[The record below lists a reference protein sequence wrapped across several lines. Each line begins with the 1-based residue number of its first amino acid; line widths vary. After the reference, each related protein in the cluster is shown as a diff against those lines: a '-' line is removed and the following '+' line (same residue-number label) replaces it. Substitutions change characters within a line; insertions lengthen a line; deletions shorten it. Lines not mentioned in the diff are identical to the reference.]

1 MKHLTHLIRFL
12 VGALFIFSGLV
23 KLNDPMGL
31 SFKLHDYF
39 APDVLNMEWLNPF
52 TLQLALFVI
61 ILEVLLGV
69 ALLLG
74 YQKKGTLLLL
84 SGMIVFFTFLTFYS
98 AYFNK
103 VTDCGC
109 FGDAIP
115 LTPWQSFYKDVI
127 LSVAI
132 LILWLGERHIQ
143 RLSQKRWIEG
153 TLLLCLVACSLL
165 ANSVLQHLPF
175 KDFRPYAVGKS
186 IKEGMMSA
194 EERGLDPT
202 EYGTI
207 YTLKNDQTGELQVVD
222 SKAYIEDE
230 WWKRSEWV
238 IQDELTEQK
247 LIKKGYEPPIHD
259 FEFMIDDEDRTE
271 AYLSAPSALFIV
283 SRKLETANADALGAI
298 GELAL
303 ECAANGIQVI
313 AGSASSEETIAEYRS
328 NHQWGFPV
336 AMMDETTLKTVV
348 RSNPGVLLLQE
359 GKVVGKWAHVDLPH
373 VDELLNLL

>member
-127 LSVAI
+127 LSLAI
-132 LILWLGERHIQ
+132 LILWLGQRHIQ
-143 RLSQKRWIEG
+143 RLSQKRWVEG

-271 AYLSAPSALFIV
+271 AYLSAPSVLFIV

-298 GELAL
+298 GELGL

-348 RSNPGVLLLQE
+348 RSNPGVLLLRE
-359 GKVVGKWAHVDLPH
+359 GKVVGKWAHVDLPD

>member
-328 NHQWGFPV
+328 DHQWGFPV

>member
-127 LSVAI
+127 LSLAI
-132 LILWLGERHIQ
+132 LILWLGQRHIQ

-271 AYLSAPSALFIV
+271 AYLSAPSVLFIV

-359 GKVVGKWAHVDLPH
+359 GKVVGKWAHVDLPD

>member
-1 MKHLTHLIRFL
+1 MKYLTHLIRFL

-52 TLQLALFVI
+52 TLELALFVI

-127 LSVAI
+127 LSLAI
-132 LILWLGERHIQ
+132 LILWLGQRHIQ

-153 TLLLCLVACSLL
+153 MLLLCLVACSLL

-271 AYLSAPSALFIV
+271 AYLSAPSVLFVV
-283 SRKLETANADALGAI
+283 SRKLETANADALSAI
-298 GELAL
+298 GLLAQ

-313 AGSASSEETIAEYRS
+313 AGSASSEETIAEFRTS
-328 NHQWGFPV
+328 HQWDFPM

-348 RSNPGVLLLQE
+348 RTNPGVLLLQE
-359 GKVVGKWAHVDLPH
+359 GKVVGKWAHVDLPS